1 MLLELYTFR
10 RIIEIYENVEK
21 KTQIKGTHNFY
32 FVCFF
37 SLSYTF
43 FISRDFVYRGGFLY
57 ELIDV

>member
-1 MLLELYTFR
+1 MLLELYTFS

-37 SLSYTF
+37 HYLILFSYLEIL
-43 FISRDFVYRGGFLY
+43 FIEGVSCMN
-57 ELIDV
+57 